1 MGLTRLVLKP
11 RYFHENALVFWVS
24 KITYPLTRKPVRFS
38 DIDYPCFTICLILAP
53 LSWPF
58 CFIVMVFCCATSPRS
73 LPASLTFFTAC
84 CAVSFTSLAACET
97 RSATCWAYCWTCS
110 GSGRAL
116 RSCCQRSFKK
126 RCVFSLRIRR
136 TTEPVTTPAPTPMRS
151 PLTTRFMLQSPFCSE
166 ALEGDLSSQHCCC
179 STSDEDMSLLIL
191 VGCQSSIE
199 GYKQLEQIGWMID
212 S

>member
-1 MGLTRLVLKP
+1 MDHSDKLAKRTPTGQRLSITLTFNR
-11 RYFHENALVFWVS
+11 ALALF
-24 KITYPLTRKPVRFS
+24 
-38 DIDYPCFTICLILAP
+38 YPCFTICLILALP
-53 LSWPF
+53 SWPV
-58 CFIVMVFCCATSPRS
+58 CVIVGALCCAKSPSS

-136 TTEPVTTPAPTPMRS
+136 TTEPVTAPAPTPMRS
-151 PLTTRFMLQSPFCSE
+151 PLTTRFMLQSPFFSE
-166 ALEGDLSSQHCCC
+166 ALQRDISAQHCCC
-179 STSDEDMSLLIL
+179 STNDEGMSLLIL
-191 VGCQSSIE
+191 CTRSN
-199 GYKQLEQIGWMID
+199 KAPRFNHAHR
-212 S
+212 

>member
-38 DIDYPCFTICLILAP
+38 DIDYPCFTISLILAP
-53 LSWPF
+53 PSWPF
-58 CFIVMVFCCATSPRS
+58 
-73 LPASLTFFTAC
+73 
-84 CAVSFTSLAACET
+84 
-97 RSATCWAYCWTCS
+97 CWTCS
-110 GSGRAL
+110 GAGRAL

-136 TTEPVTTPAPTPMRS
+136 TTEPVTAPAPTPMRS

-166 ALEGDLSSQHCCC
+166 ALEGDMSSQHYCC
-179 STSDEDMSLLIL
+179 STND
-191 VGCQSSIE
+191 
-199 GYKQLEQIGWMID
+199 
-212 S
+212 